1 MNMNCIIH
9 RGNDPFF
16 NLAMEEVLFDRSSR
30 TGEGYILLWRNAP
43 TVVVGRFQNAA
54 GEVNEPFL
62 REKGVSVVRRT
73 TGGGAVYHDLGNLNY
88 TFILPVGD
96 RDSKGLDFAL
106 YTRPL
111 LDYLEELGVKAELTG
126 RNDLTIEGK
135 KFSGNAQHVSK
146 DTMLHHGTI
155 LFDTCLED
163 VAASLSVDPEKFKS
177 KGVASVRSRVTN
189 VAPHLPIPMTMDS
202 FIEGLMAHFA
212 APFGQT
218 PRALN
223 DDEERAISAMR
234 ESKYATWDWVWGSS
248 PPFSLTAERRFE
260 KGKVQVYLD
269 VKDGIISDAAIRG
282 DFFSVQDPSGLEE
295 VLRSVKFDRESV
307 ASALQGLDVER
318 HLMGISREDLI
329 DLVMS

>member
-1 MNMNCIIH
+1 MKMNCVIH

-16 NLAMEEVLFDRSSR
+16 NLAMEEVLFDRSAKS
-30 TGEGYILLWRNAP
+30 GEGYILLWRNSP

-54 GEVNEPFL
+54 GEVNAPFL
-62 REKGVSVVRRT
+62 RDKGVSVVRRT

-111 LDYLEELGVKAELTG
+111 LDFLAEIGVKAELTG
-126 RNDLTIEGK
+126 RNDLTIDGK
-135 KFSGNAQHVSK
+135 KFSGNAQHVSR

-155 LFDTCLED
+155 MFDSCLED
-163 VAASLSVDPEKFKS
+163 VAAALSVDPEKFKS

-189 VAPHLPIPMTMDS
+189 VAPHLPSPMSMED
-202 FIEGLMAHFA
+202 FIHGLMAHFA
-212 APFGQT
+212 APFRER
-218 PRALN
+218 PRSL
-223 DDEERAISAMR
+223 DEDETRTISAMR

-248 PPFSLTAERRFE
+248 PPFSMTAERRFE

-269 VKDGIISDAAIRG
+269 IRDGVISDAAIRG
-282 DFFSVQDPSGLEE
+282 DFFSVEDPSAIEGA
-295 VLRSVKFDRESV
+295 LRGARYTREDV
-307 ASALQGLDVER
+307 AAALVEIVVEN
-318 HLMGISREDLI
+318 HLMGISGEDFI
-329 DLVMS
+329 DLVVS